1 MVCLS
6 DNLKRRE
13 QGNEKA
19 VVFDA
24 SITCFTTACSSPS
37 STGDVGRRIRGSVV
51 EFVLHKRMIRDID
64 YNDQFEYHE
73 NDGLA
78 ISEEAGETA
87 DIISQTVP
95 LNGATFAIYDM
106 TDYYHEK
113 KLLKT

>member
-1 MVCLS
+1 MKKLLCLMLQLLVLLRLQQS
-6 DNLKRRE
+6 FFHRRCRQKN
-13 QGNEKA
+13 QGE
-19 VVFDA
+19 D
-24 SITCFTTACSSPS
+24 
-37 STGDVGRRIRGSVV
+37 VV

-113 KLLKT
+113 SC

>member
-1 MVCLS
+1 MKKLLCLM
-6 DNLKRRE
+6 LHLLVLLPHA
-13 QGNEKA
+13 A
-19 VVFDA
+19 VLLPQAMSAEESGED
-24 SITCFTTACSSPS
+24 
-37 STGDVGRRIRGSVV
+37 VV